1 MAEDKKTLG
10 AEIPKLDESYIED
23 LKPLPEKIDGI
34 DIKQTLSYYVNVI
47 TKYVRGKATLE
58 DLNELGDNM
67 VIREYVPMKE
77 KFRLIA
83 TAIFQMNSES
93 DDMAE
98 TMMLVREKNL
108 FFDVL
113 LTSYCGIYCEN
124 QNLKTYA
131 TYDLLYP
138 VLGKYILQF
147 CGEDYKIIRS
157 MIEGSLNIYRMKELN
172 NILESVDYTE
182 LRKAAKANEELLKKF
197 YEEKEALDK
206 LKELF
211 LATDDNARKI
221 VDMAKNESVI
231 EAGEKLMGKEK
242 DDKKDEVK
250 EEKVVEE
257 KPKKKAGRPKK
268 NKE

>member
-1 MAEDKKTLG
+1 MAEEKKTLG

-67 VIREYVPMKE
+67 VIREYIPMKE
-77 KFRLIA
+77 KFRLVA

-108 FFDVL
+108 FFDIL

-124 QNLKTYA
+124 QDLKTYA

-147 CGEDYKIIRS
+147 CGEDYKTIRS

-182 LRKAAKANEELLKKF
+182 LKKAAKANEELLRKF

-231 EAGEKLMGKEK
+231 EAGEKLMGKTEEK
-242 DDKKDEVK
+242 K
-250 EEKVVEE
+250 EEPKTEE